1 MSSENSA
8 KRTIISKLSFFQQK
22 DSKKLKTSDTDS
34 VTEPPVTPDTKG
46 KQKAN
51 NKNTNHTA
59 SSPDNKEPPPE
70 EEVFIKVPKVTRFFA
85 TLSNVVLE
93 GDTTS
98 RRIAQ
103 IEHLLAQSNGFLGVR
118 YSHYKKSYT
127 LYYNTEYDLRK
138 AAELLQSKFSQA
150 TVVIGNSKFD
160 RQAEADRTAVV
171 RDIPLFCNS
180 ETIKQYFAKF
190 GDITRFSMTTTGMW
204 QRAYVVYK
212 DASTIYQLKS
222 DVWSLDIIDFSV
234 RVHPLN
240 LSKEDYEDRE
250 AYSLKLT
257 GLPFGTTQHDL
268 CHIIEDTNAKSC
280 YIPRHTQSYKNLPIA
295 IFSFDCDDRAHVAY
309 EKNFSLKGRKLYWNF
324 PGIPNCRTCGNPD
337 HMTKKCPSKQQR
349 RSNPY
354 SQLYDKYKPAQYRP
368 RFPSGSRSSQ
378 SNSQPT
384 NQGRNNAQNRSR
396 PTSYADSLRPKQSA
410 SSTQSSSSSKHSP
423 NLESNTSNHPN
434 HHSQDQ
440 DRNTTLNTLLQGFN
454 ELKQEI
460 RALREDITHLQREQ
474 SKLVHRVHFLETE
487 QPNLD
492 RDLDLSDEMR
502 QYYANADRH
511 ASQSS
516 SSLVEIDNYG
526 QATGFLP
533 SDPTSTSFKELV
545 YRNSLLESKL
555 EKMMAIVKSLQSS
568 PTPPSQPSH

>member
-51 NKNTNHTA
+51 DNNMKVDSATSVEPSSTVTKDTLVVTSATGLEASIHAPDKLNWAEETDKMMVNNTSTSNIPPTSSPTLTEKITVAVSSCDVNNKNTNQTT
-59 SSPDNKEPPPE
+59 SSQNNKEHPPE

-98 RRIAQ
+98 KQIAQ

-204 QRAYVVYK
+204 QRAYVIYK

-222 DVWSLDIIDFSV
+222 DVWSLDIMDFSV

-257 GLPFGTTQHDL
+257 GLPFGTTQNDL
-268 CHIIEDTNAKSC
+268 RQIIEDTQAKSC
-280 YIPRHTQSYKNLPIA
+280 YIPRNNHTYKNLPLA
-295 IFSFDCDDRAHVAY
+295 ILSFDCDDRAHVAY
-309 EKNFSLKGRKLYWNF
+309 EKNFSLKGRKLYWNL

-337 HMTKKCPSKQQR
+337 HVTKKCPLKQQ
-349 RSNPY
+349 
-354 SQLYDKYKPAQYRP
+354 
-368 RFPSGSRSSQ
+368 
-378 SNSQPT
+378 
-384 NQGRNNAQNRSR
+384 
-396 PTSYADSLRPKQSA
+396 
-410 SSTQSSSSSKHSP
+410 
-423 NLESNTSNHPN
+423 
-434 HHSQDQ
+434 
-440 DRNTTLNTLLQGFN
+440 
-454 ELKQEI
+454 
-460 RALREDITHLQREQ
+460 
-474 SKLVHRVHFLETE
+474 
-487 QPNLD
+487 
-492 RDLDLSDEMR
+492 
-502 QYYANADRH
+502 
-511 ASQSS
+511 
-516 SSLVEIDNYG
+516 
-526 QATGFLP
+526 
-533 SDPTSTSFKELV
+533 
-545 YRNSLLESKL
+545 
-555 EKMMAIVKSLQSS
+555 
-568 PTPPSQPSH
+568 

>member
-51 NKNTNHTA
+51 DNNMEVDSATSVEPSSTVTKDTLVVTLATGIDASIHAPDKLNWAEKTDKMMIDNTSTSTIPPTSSSTLTEKITAAISSRDVKDSSTNQTA
-59 SSPDNKEPPPE
+59 SSQANKEQPLE
-70 EEVFIKVPKVTRFFA
+70 EEVFIKVPKVIRFFA

-98 RRIAQ
+98 KQIAQ

-160 RQAEADRTAVV
+160 RQAEANRTAVV

-222 DVWSLDIIDFSV
+222 DVWSLDIMDFSV

-268 CHIIEDTNAKSC
+268 RHIIEDTNAKSC

-337 HMTKKCPSKQQR
+337 HVTKKCLFKQQR

-354 SQLYDKYKPAQYRP
+354 SQLYDKYKPAQYRS

-378 SNSQPT
+378 SNST
-384 NQGRNNAQNRSR
+384 NQGRNNAQNQPWPR
-396 PTSYADSLRPKQSA
+396 PTS
-410 SSTQSSSSSKHSP
+410 
-423 NLESNTSNHPN
+423 
-434 HHSQDQ
+434 
-440 DRNTTLNTLLQGFN
+440 
-454 ELKQEI
+454 
-460 RALREDITHLQREQ
+460 
-474 SKLVHRVHFLETE
+474 
-487 QPNLD
+487 
-492 RDLDLSDEMR
+492 
-502 QYYANADRH
+502 
-511 ASQSS
+511 
-516 SSLVEIDNYG
+516 
-526 QATGFLP
+526 
-533 SDPTSTSFKELV
+533 
-545 YRNSLLESKL
+545 
-555 EKMMAIVKSLQSS
+555 
-568 PTPPSQPSH
+568 

>member
-51 NKNTNHTA
+51 DHNMEVDSATSVEPSSTTTKDNSVNTSATGLDASIHAPDKLNWAEETDKMMVDNTSTPTIPPTSSPTLTEKITAAVSSRDVNESSTNHTA
-59 SSPDNKEPPPE
+59 SSQDNKEPPPE

-98 RRIAQ
+98 KQIAQ

-118 YSHYKKSYT
+118 YSHYKKSFT

-160 RQAEADRTAVV
+160 RQAEADRTAVI

-180 ETIKQYFAKF
+180 ETIKQYFAQF

-212 DASTIYQLKS
+212 DAFTISQLKS

-257 GLPFGTTQHDL
+257 SLPFSTTQNDL
-268 CHIIEDTNAKSC
+268 RQIIEDTQAKSC
-280 YIPRHTQSYKNLPIA
+280 YIPRNNHTYKNLPLA
-295 IFSFDCDDRAHVAY
+295 ILSFDCDDRAHIAY
-309 EKNFSLKGRKLYWNF
+309 EKNFSLKGRKLYWNL

-337 HMTKKCPSKQQR
+337 HVTKKCPLKQQR
-349 RSNPY
+349 RPNPY

-368 RFPSGSRSSQ
+368 RFPSGSRSFQ
-378 SNSQPT
+378 SNPQPT
-384 NQGRNNAQNRSR
+384 NQGRHN
-396 PTSYADSLRPKQSA
+396 
-410 SSTQSSSSSKHSP
+410 
-423 NLESNTSNHPN
+423 
-434 HHSQDQ
+434 
-440 DRNTTLNTLLQGFN
+440 
-454 ELKQEI
+454 
-460 RALREDITHLQREQ
+460 
-474 SKLVHRVHFLETE
+474 
-487 QPNLD
+487 
-492 RDLDLSDEMR
+492 
-502 QYYANADRH
+502 
-511 ASQSS
+511 
-516 SSLVEIDNYG
+516 
-526 QATGFLP
+526 
-533 SDPTSTSFKELV
+533 
-545 YRNSLLESKL
+545 
-555 EKMMAIVKSLQSS
+555 
-568 PTPPSQPSH
+568 